1 MNPEVKLEIQAALTL
16 LRSTCVKNGVGIAYD
31 KRNDNLMFFD
41 IYHYLKCE
49 KYTGLTVKLN
59 DLVK

>member
-1 MNPEVKLEIQAALTL
+1 MNQETKAEIQTALTL
-16 LRSTCVKNGVGIAYD
+16 LRSTCVKHGIGIGFD
-31 KRNDNLMFFD
+31 KKDETLIFFD
-41 IYHYLKCE
+41 IYHYLKYE